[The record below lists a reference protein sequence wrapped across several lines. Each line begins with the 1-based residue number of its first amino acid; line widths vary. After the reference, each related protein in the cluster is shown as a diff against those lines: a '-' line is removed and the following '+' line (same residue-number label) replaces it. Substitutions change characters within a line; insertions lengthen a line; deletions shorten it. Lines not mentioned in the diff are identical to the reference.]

1 MTKRIR
7 HPRSAPVV
15 YQNPFGQFFLF
26 EGKTPRRV
34 DKVTYKELVRLILSK
49 EYLSANE
56 KKDLVEIL
64 DIRNQ
69 QEKLA
74 ENLNQIK
81 LETMAKQLGVKPSRK
96 KKKTS
101 GK

>member
-56 KKDLVEIL
+56 KKDLIEIL
-64 DIRNQ
+64 DIRNE

-81 LETMAKQLGVKPSRK
+81 LDTLKKQLGKSPKNRK
-96 KKKTS
+96 RKAS